1 MRKLVIS
8 MVQSVDGYIN
18 GPGHEPLIPVWSN
31 DLDQWTFD
39 MIDRFDTLLY
49 GRASWQEMAAF
60 WPNAEASPDTPEP
73 QRKLAKF
80 MNGSRKI
87 VFSRTLA
94 EANAWHNSVLA
105 GGSISK
111 VVEGLRATPGKDIVV
126 FAGATFAQE
135 VMRADLVDE
144 IWLLTVPLMFGHGTR
159 LFEGHALRSDLKLNE
174 VRQMDTGAVSTR
186 YIRVGRS

>member
-126 FAGATFAQE
+126 FVRRQN
-135 VMRADLVDE
+135 
-144 IWLLTVPLMFGHGTR
+144 IWH
-159 LFEGHALRSDLKLNE
+159 
-174 VRQMDTGAVSTR
+174 
-186 YIRVGRS
+186 